1 VTAVADRLQGEA
13 SPSQSRTT
21 PLRLAGRWTPAL
33 VAALNAVAFL
43 VVRPDVNDLWAARAR
58 TSAVEHG
65 VGLTYWFSWFGGGST
80 PGNYS
85 VITPYL
91 SAVITTELL
100 CALSAVAIPLLCMIA
115 LKGTAHPLAGTAV
128 AAFTAGVNLWS
139 GRVPFLFGAAVA
151 IGALITLRHRK
162 LVPTLVLTVTSV
174 LASPV
179 SGAFMAAGL
188 SGVFVSY
195 KEYRRIALAA
205 IATVGVSLA
214 VVAVVFGAPG
224 PEPFSNALKVEAVSG
239 LLLLLL
245 ARPPVYLR
253 TTIWLS
259 IIATF
264 VVATFPNGMGSNWA
278 RIVWFCLPVV
288 IVATSALRTWILVLL
303 IVPLMVTGT
312 SGTIVDLQNAAKPI
326 STVAYYKPLAAQLDT
341 LPDLKNYRVEVVNHG
356 AHAAY
361 DALLGHAALA
371 RGWET
376 QEDNALNKAI
386 QGGTLDA
393 TTYKVWLDNNA
404 VGYVALPS
412 TTVNTYAE
420 YDLVASGSVSYLQ
433 PIWQTVDWQLFR
445 VTNPVPIMASP
456 GRMISASQSQVVV
469 DIPCACALTLR
480 VRWSKFLHG
489 ELRAANGDLTKI
501 SAKVVDDGSG
511 WTKVSVKT
519 PGVYVLHGSL
529 SGGLLG

>member
-1 VTAVADRLQGEA
+1 VL
-13 SPSQSRTT
+13 
-21 PLRLAGRWTPAL
+21 LAT
-33 VAALNAVAFL
+33 LNGVAFL
-43 VVRPDVNDLWAARAR
+43 LVRPDVNDLWAARAR

-100 CALSAVAIPLLCMIA
+100 CALSAVAIPLLCMVA
-115 LKGTAHPLAGTAV
+115 LKGTAHPRAGTAV

-151 IGALITLRHRK
+151 IGALITLRYRK
-162 LVPTLVLTVTSV
+162 LVPTLLLTVISI

-179 SGAFMAAGL
+179 SGAFLAAGL
-188 SGVFVSY
+188 SGVFISY
-195 KEYRRIALAA
+195 KEYRRLALVTIAA
-205 IATVGVSLA
+205 VGVSLA
-214 VVAVVFGAPG
+214 AVAVVFGAPG
-224 PEPFSNALKVEAVSG
+224 PEPFSDALKVEAVCG

-245 ARPPVYLR
+245 ARPPVYMR

-259 IIATF
+259 SIATF
-264 VVATFPNGMGSNWA
+264 VLATFPNGMGSNWA
-278 RIVWFCLPVV
+278 RIVWFCLPVAV
-288 IVATSALRTWILVLL
+288 VAMSTLRTWILMLL
-303 IVPLMVTGT
+303 VVPLMVTGT
-312 SGTIVDLQNAAKPI
+312 SGTIVDLENAGKPI
-326 STVAYYKPLAAQLDT
+326 STVAYYKQLVDEVDT
-341 LPDLKNYRVEVVNHG
+341 LPDLKNYRIEVVNHG

-412 TTVNTYAE
+412 MTVNTYAE
-420 YDLVASGSVSYLQ
+420 YDLVETGSVPYLQ
-433 PIWQTVDWQLFR
+433 LIWQTEDWKLFR
-445 VTNPVPIMASP
+445 VLNPVPIMAAP
-456 GRMISASQSQVVV
+456 GKMISASQSQVVV
-469 DIPCACALTLR
+469 DVPCACTLTLR
-480 VRWSKFLHG
+480 VRWSKFLHAALREPGG
-489 ELRAANGDLTKI
+489 ELGKT
-501 SAKVVDDGSG
+501 SAKVVDDGAG
-511 WTKVSVKT
+511 WTRITTKT